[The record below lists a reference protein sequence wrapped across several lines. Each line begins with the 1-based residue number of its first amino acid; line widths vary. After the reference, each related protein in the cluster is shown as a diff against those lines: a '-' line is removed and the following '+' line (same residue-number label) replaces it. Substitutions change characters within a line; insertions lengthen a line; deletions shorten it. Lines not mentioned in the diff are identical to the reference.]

1 MLHIFFGTV
10 TLVQNVNIFSTAFTQ
25 QRVSNVLTN
34 TGVVMTFG
42 VKLLGVA
49 KSKYSIL
56 AVLQN
61 TWDPECITVK
71 LCNHSGLT
79 NRTGPHLSIGLS
91 LVDDGQRVS
100 ADDQLSHLA
109 VGAHLAPGVVL
120 YGAGQRE
127 HCGEESDGK
136 HSSSGSQKLT
146 QTRSLNILLRPGETG
161 DWVLIG
167 GTQGPEPLTSGLR
180 SGGDRSTDA
189 NRPSGFTARAEI
201 WAIHTGMS

>member
-1 MLHIFFGTV
+1 
-10 TLVQNVNIFSTAFTQ
+10 
-25 QRVSNVLTN
+25 
-34 TGVVMTFG
+34 MTFG

-71 LCNHSGLT
+71 LCNHSGLA
-79 NRTGPHLSIGLS
+79 NRTDPHLSIGPS

-109 VGAHLAPGVVL
+109 VGTHLAPGVVL

-127 HCGEESDGK
+127 HCGEESDG
-136 HSSSGSQKLT
+136 
-146 QTRSLNILLRPGETG
+146 
-161 DWVLIG
+161 
-167 GTQGPEPLTSGLR
+167 
-180 SGGDRSTDA
+180 
-189 NRPSGFTARAEI
+189 
-201 WAIHTGMS
+201 